1 MPLTMRPIGLC
12 RQANSSEWAMGRIY
26 ELRGRAERHKL
37 CTSQRCYFL
46 DKLAKEGPP
55 SWGA

>member
-37 CTSQRCYFL
+37 C
-46 DKLAKEGPP
+46 
-55 SWGA
+55 